1 LFPYLLSV
9 IRHFVT
15 VVGARA
21 LIVCTVRNERTV
33 DEFVE
38 LLGNVP
44 IFDMTTTRVWIGL
57 LQSATL
63 Q

>member
-38 LLGNVP
+38 LLGNVH
-44 IFDMTTTRVWIGL
+44 F
-57 LQSATL
+57 
-63 Q
+63 